1 MDTGRTGWFLLG
13 LLCLVSW
20 PLAAVGGDWP
30 QWGGRDNRNLV
41 SDEIGLPDTF
51 VPGKKRPS
59 GGGID
64 PATTENVKWTA
75 RLGSAAYGNPTVAD
89 GKVFVGTDDLMLGAD
104 PRLQRS
110 RGGLVRCFDE
120 ATGELLWQLAVP
132 ERTRLPERAHFGHQ
146 HLGICSSPTIEEGRA
161 YVVTSAGDI
170 LCLDVNGQS
179 DGNDGPFVDE
189 AQYMVGPDKPP
200 VELAATDADILWRF
214 DPMDE
219 LSVVPHDAASCSAL
233 IHGGMVYVGTSNG
246 LDEPHTSM
254 VSPLAPSLIVLDKL
268 TGRLA
273 ATDGAGIGER
283 MFHAQWASPSS
294 GKVGDKTLIFF
305 GGGDGICYAFEALT
319 EMPPQPI
326 HLKTAWT
333 YDCNPPEFRLRDGKP
348 IPYYEGDKRQGYST
362 NKDDGKYL
370 GPSQIIATP
379 VFLEGRVYIAIGQD
393 PAHGRGRGLLH
404 CIDAS
409 GSGDITETGRIWTYA
424 ELDRTISTVSIADG
438 LLYVPDIA
446 GRLHCLDVETGAR
459 CWVYDTKAETW
470 GGPLLADGK
479 IYFGNK
485 KEFYV
490 MAAGAEP
497 KLISSVRLGSP
508 IYSTPIAANGV
519 LYVASQRYLWAL
531 QKSP

>member
-1 MDTGRTGWFLLG
+1 M
-13 LLCLVSW
+13 
-20 PLAAVGGDWP
+20 
-30 QWGGRDNRNLV
+30 
-41 SDEIGLPDTF
+41 
-51 VPGKKRPS
+51 
-59 GGGID
+59 
-64 PATTENVKWTA
+64 
-75 RLGSAAYGNPTVAD
+75 
-89 GKVFVGTDDLMLGAD
+89 
-104 PRLQRS
+104 
-110 RGGLVRCFDE
+110 
-120 ATGELLWQLAVP
+120 
-132 ERTRLPERAHFGHQ
+132 
-146 HLGICSSPTIEEGRA
+146 
-161 YVVTSAGDI
+161 
-170 LCLDVNGQS
+170 
-179 DGNDGPFVDE
+179 
-189 AQYMVGPDKPP
+189 
-200 VELAATDADILWRF
+200 
-214 DPMDE
+214 
-219 LSVVPHDAASCSAL
+219 
-233 IHGGMVYVGTSNG
+233 
-246 LDEPHTSM
+246 
-254 VSPLAPSLIVLDKL
+254 VLDKL

-273 ATDGAGIGER
+273 ATDDAGIGER

-326 HLKTAWT
+326 RLKTAWT

-409 GSGDITETGRIWTYA
+409 GTGDITETGRIWTYA

-446 GRLHCLDVETGAR
+446 GRLHCLDVETGVR
-459 CWVYDTKAETW
+459 RWVYDTKAETW

-479 IYFGNK
+479 IYFGNQ

-519 LYVASQRYLWAL
+519 LYVASQRYLWAVETAH
-531 QKSP
+531 